1 MKKVL
6 IALVVLVFVGAG
18 IAYYMYNK
26 PVASLEHQTAD
37 VTVSADQLIQD
48 YESDENTANEK
59 YLGKIVEVSGKV
71 SGVTQEE
78 GKHKV
83 SLETSNPMSAVICE
97 LEDHLK
103 SGDLK
108 SGDQIKMKGKCSG
121 YLNDVI
127 LVQSSIVK

>member
-6 IALVVLVFVGAG
+6 IALVVLVVVGAG
-18 IAYYMYNK
+18 FAYYLYNK
-26 PVASLEHQTAD
+26 PVASLEHQKSD

-59 YLGKIVEVSGKV
+59 YLGKVVEVSGKV
-71 SGVTQEE
+71 AGVTQEE

-83 SLETSNPMSAVICE
+83 SLETTNPMSAVIGE
-97 LEDHLK
+97 LEDHLNTGGVK
-103 SGDLK
+103 A
-108 SGDQIKMKGKCSG
+108 GDQIRMKGKCSG